1 MPSPLSNNVQPIT
14 YHTPAILFV
23 LAVSLHLLSS
33 VTVAPIIS
41 TIRTLST
48 FPSLPV
54 FNILNL
60 WRHQTAISDHRVD
73 ISIVPVKYP
82 QLEEVTQALLHRV
95 RKNLDQG
102 SQDL

>member
-1 MPSPLSNNVQPIT
+1 MSSPLSNNVQPLA

-54 FNILNL
+54 FDIVIL
-60 WRHQTAISDHRVD
+60 WRLKTTISDYRVD
-73 ISIVPVKYP
+73 IWIVPVKYP
-82 QLEEVTQALLHRV
+82 QLEEVTHALLRGI
-95 RKNLDQG
+95 RKNLDQE

>member
-1 MPSPLSNNVQPIT
+1 MPSLLLNDVQPLA

-23 LAVSLHLLSS
+23 LAFSLHLLSS

-41 TIRTLST
+41 AMRTLST

-73 ISIVPVKYP
+73 I
-82 QLEEVTQALLHRV
+82 
-95 RKNLDQG
+95 
-102 SQDL
+102 